1 MRATHTIESVF
12 GTRSRT
18 RVLAVLHGVET
29 PLNAAQVARQAGLS
43 QPGAAAA
50 LRELEGLGFV
60 QGSHAGW
67 ATVYWLVR
75 ENIYV
80 RRIVAPAFVALES
93 LGDELLADLRHAFSE
108 CCVSVVLFGSYARDE
123 QRADSDIDILL
134 VAADRATKVVVDE
147 TADLEMLRMR
157 GVWGA
162 TLAPLVYD
170 LGEAADLHARAPG
183 LFADIER
190 DGIVVSG
197 MPPGE
202 WRKHAAD

>member
-18 RVLAVLHGVET
+18 RVLGVLHGVQT
-29 PLNAAQVARQAGLS
+29 PMNAAQVARQAGLS

-50 LRELEGLGFV
+50 LRELQGLGLV
-60 QGSHAGW
+60 GGSQVGW

-75 ENIYV
+75 DNVYV
-80 RRIVAPAFVALES
+80 QRMVEPAFLAQES
-93 LGDELLADLRHAFSE
+93 LGDELLADLRRTFSE
-108 CCVSVVLFGSYARDE
+108 RCVSVILFGSYARDE
-123 QRADSDIDILL
+123 QSADSDIDVLL
-134 VAADRATKVVVDE
+134 VAADRSTKAVVDE
-147 TADLEMLRMR
+147 MADLEMLRMR

-170 LGEAADLHARAPG
+170 LEEAAELHTRAPG

-202 WRKHAAD
+202 WREHAAG